1 MTGAPA
7 GVRIGVA
14 VTGPSAVASTLF
26 VPSSLGAAG
35 EAIAGPFVL
44 VGTAGST
51 SSSATG
57 GGAAGFEAGEL
68 LSSARVVGT
77 RDLMS
82 FVSAKSPKA

>member
-57 GGAAGFEAGEL
+57 GG
-68 LSSARVVGT
+68 
-77 RDLMS
+77 DDY
-82 FVSAKSPKA
+82 